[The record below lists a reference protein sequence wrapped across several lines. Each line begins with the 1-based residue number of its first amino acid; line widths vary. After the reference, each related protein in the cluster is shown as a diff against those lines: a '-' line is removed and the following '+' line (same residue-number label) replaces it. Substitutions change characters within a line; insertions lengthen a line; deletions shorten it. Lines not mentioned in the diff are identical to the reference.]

1 MAKYQSYRGRVPLK
15 RKLAV
20 AGMILILLLCGAY
33 LGISQYVEFESDGG
47 KTFRLPWFSEES
59 SESGESEQENSETP
73 EISLIINEPKD
84 PVEEMH
90 AVEISAETLRLR
102 RDEGEWWTEEGFNAV
117 SVRLK
122 EKDGMLR
129 YTFSSAPAE
138 LIHPNALSRTELDV
152 LLNAEVYSIARISC
166 FSDSAA
172 AALDMTGKAICQPSG
187 YVWFDNTNSHWLDPG
202 KEAAREYLIAL
213 CRELVELGFDEVV
226 LENVCYP
233 TMGKLYKCAPVEA
246 DRAKTLEKFLAD
258 VAKVFDGDH
267 VRMSLALSE
276 KMLLAGEDETAGLQ
290 LKEQLK
296 DVLRVYVPAADPV
309 GAEAALRAVAESTK
323 LVLVNGTE
331 GARCTVR

>member
-20 AGMILILLLCGAY
+20 AGMVLILLLCGVY
-33 LGISQYVEFESDGG
+33 LGVNQYVEFESGGG
-47 KTFRLPWFSEES
+47 KTFRLPWLSEEG
-59 SESGESEQENSETP
+59 SGTNEQENGEEP

-84 PVEEMH
+84 PIEEMH
-90 AVEISAETLRLR
+90 AVEVSAETLRLR
-102 RDEGEWWTEEGFNAV
+102 RDEGQWWTQEGFNAV

-129 YTFSSAPAE
+129 YAFASAPAE
-138 LIHPNALSRTELDV
+138 LIHPNALSRTELEV
-152 LLNAEVYSIARISC
+152 LLGADVYTVARISC
-166 FSDSAA
+166 FGDSAA

-202 KEAAREYLIAL
+202 KEAARGYLIAL

-233 TMGKLYKCAPVEA
+233 TLGKLHKCAPVEV
-246 DRAKTLEKFLAD
+246 DRMKTIQKFLTD
-258 VAKVFDGDH
+258 VEKVFDENH
-267 VRMSLALSE
+267 VRLSLALSE
-276 KMLLAGEDETAGLQ
+276 NVLLTGGNEMSGLN
-290 LKEQLK
+290 LEENLK

-309 GAEAALRAVAESTK
+309 AAEAALSAIAESTK